1 MLIEI
6 SIIVTVGI
14 YLLTN
19 LCVTIWWMSKVTVTL
34 SFVQTELRDLV
45 TESKSIKAI
54 YMKREDVVR
63 ELATIEKEQVAIW
76 KKIDSMQ
83 EELGGVK

>member
-6 SIIVTVGI
+6 NIIVTVGI

-34 SFVQTELRDLV
+34 SFIQTELRDLV